1 MDDASNAASSS
12 GDQKLPKSNG
22 PAPKVSAKQIVF
34 SISPHLRTSEAHF
47 SISSAATSPA
57 FAYKIKTTAP
67 KKFCVKPNQ
76 GTVSPGE
83 TVEITV
89 SFMHDKMLQ
98 ESQTKS
104 FDFNRIAQAM
114 LKDKFLVQT
123 VALSE
128 GEQYPDTH
136 VVELMREA
144 QAHEQQGRKQEHDAA
159 KAKADDIQ
167 HQQWEAFKAARRVV
181 DSKIGLSFV
190 EVSRPAG
197 ASGDDAG
204 KTMFYSARANANAS
218 PSDGGGGNSVA
229 KGSAPALAR
238 GASVAGEDGVSAD
251 LIAENLRLRIQ
262 LESQKE
268 VLSQAQEAL
277 ENLKA
282 SVDLRTRKNLE
293 NMSEGDIA
301 KAVTGVA
308 GTVYDKKLEPQSRLA
323 SPSVVQVCR
332 LNPRFARVATVCAAA
347 VAFSRVA
354 LTRHADVVG
363 LCDFAGWYFVWTIGR
378 RLK

>member
-1 MDDASNAASSS
+1 MDEASNAASSS
-12 GDQKLPKSNG
+12 GDQKPPKSHG

-34 SISPHLRTSEAHF
+34 SISPLHRTSEAHF
-47 SISSAATSPA
+47 SISSAAPSPS

-98 ESQTKS
+98 ESQAKA

-128 GEQYPDTH
+128 NEQYPDAH

-159 KAKADDIQ
+159 KSKADDLQ
-167 HQQWEAFKAARRVV
+167 HQQWEAFKAAKRVV

-190 EVSRPAG
+190 EASRSAG
-197 ASGDDAG
+197 ASGDDAA
-204 KTMFYSARANANAS
+204 KTMFYSARSNANAS
-218 PSDGGGGNSVA
+218 PSDAGGGNSVS
-229 KGSAPALAR
+229 KSSAPGLAR
-238 GASVAGEDGVSAD
+238 GASVAGEEGMSAD
-251 LIAENLRLRIQ
+251 LIAENLRLRSQ

-268 VLSQAQEAL
+268 VLSQTQELL

-282 SVDLRTRKNLE
+282 NVDLRTRKNLE

-301 KAVTGVA
+301 KAVAGVA
-308 GTVYDKKLEPQSRLA
+308 GTVYDKKIEPQSRLA

-332 LNPRFARVATVCAAA
+332 LNAYFARMATACAAA
-347 VAFSRVA
+347 AAFRCVA
-354 LTRHADVVG
+354 LTRHTDVTSF
-363 LCDFAGWYFVWTIGR
+363 CDFAGWYFVWTIGR